1 MKITRLLIANRGEIA
16 LRIIRTCRQ
25 MGIASLAVFSEADA
39 QSRHVREADDS
50 RLIGPPE
57 AALSYLNVDAILRA
71 AKEMGADAIHPG
83 YGFLSERAEFAE
95 AVTKAGLIYVGP
107 PPSATRALGSKIE
120 AKMLAEKAGV
130 PLVPGF
136 FQPGAADASLKAA
149 AVRMGFPVLLK
160 ASAGGGGRGMRVV
173 QAESEIDREL
183 ALARE
188 EAIKAFGEGSMMVE
202 KLIPS
207 PRHIEV
213 QILADSHGQTACL
226 FDRECSLQRRHQKV
240 IEEAPSPVM
249 TEDLWARMREACLR
263 LVKESGY
270 VGAGTVEFITDQ
282 AATDFYFLEVNAR
295 LQVEHPV
302 TEMITGLDLVRQQ
315 ILIAQGEKLSVP
327 EPLMK
332 GDRRAIQGHAIEA
345 RIIAEDPSKGF
356 LPSIGRFL
364 GWAEP
369 QGPGI
374 RFDGGFESGGEI
386 SQHYDSLIG
395 KLIAQG
401 ATRDEAASRLIAGLE
416 DTHVLGVR
424 TNIAFLHRLA
434 SSETFERAA
443 FHTKWIDQEGQGLLA
458 EPEELPLELASLASA
473 QSLGSG
479 VLEAQGSSRRSGSP
493 AWDQADGFRLFR

>member
-1 MKITRLLIANRGEIA
+1 MNISRILIANRGEIA

-25 MGIASLAVFSEADA
+25 MGIASLAVYSEADSN
-39 QSRHVREADDS
+39 SRHVGEADDS

-57 AALSYLNVDAILRA
+57 AALSYLNVEAILRA
-71 AKEMGADAIHPG
+71 AREMGADAIHPG

-95 AVTKAGLIYVGP
+95 AAAAAGLIYIGP
-107 PPSATRALGSKIE
+107 PPAATRALGSKIE
-120 AKMLAEKAGV
+120 AKLLAEKAGV

-136 FQPGAADASLKAA
+136 FQPGASDSTLKEAA
-149 AVRMGFPVLLK
+149 LKMGFPILLK

-173 QAESEIDREL
+173 HSESDFDREL
-183 ALARE
+183 GLARE

-213 QILADSHGQTACL
+213 QVLADSHGQTACL

-249 TEDLWARMREACLR
+249 TEALWAGMREACLR

-282 AATDFYFLEVNAR
+282 AAQEFYFLEVNAR
-295 LQVEHPV
+295 LQVEHPL

-315 ILIAQGEKLSVP
+315 ILIAQGEKLDLP
-327 EPLMK
+327 EALMQ
-332 GDRRAIQGHAIEA
+332 GDRSAIQGHAIEA
-345 RIIAEDPSKGF
+345 RIIAEDPAKGF
-356 LPSIGRFL
+356 LPSIGRIL

-374 RFDGGFESGGEI
+374 RFDGGFQSGDEI
-386 SQHYDSLIG
+386 SQHYDSLMG
-395 KLIAQG
+395 KIITHG
-401 ATRDEAASRLIAGLE
+401 ATREEARQRLLVGLE
-416 DTHVLGVR
+416 DTHVLGVK
-424 TNIAFLHRLA
+424 TNIGFLHRLA
-434 SSETFERAA
+434 SSDAFNQAA
-443 FHTKWIDQEGQGLLA
+443 FHTKWIDLEGQDLLSD
-458 EPEELPLELASLASA
+458 PDELPLELGSLAVGGMASSLKSGREKKQSA
-473 QSLGSG
+473 
-479 VLEAQGSSRRSGSP
+479 SP
-493 AWDQADGFRLFR
+493 AWDQADGFRVIR

>member
-1 MKITRLLIANRGEIA
+1 MRIKRLLIANRGEIA

-25 MGIASLAVFSEADA
+25 MGIASLTVYSEADSN
-39 QSRHVREADDS
+39 SRHVREADDS
-50 RLIGPPE
+50 RLIGPAE
-57 AALSYLNVDAILRA
+57 AAQSYLSVEAILRA
-71 AKEMGADAIHPG
+71 AQEMGADAIHPG

-95 AVTKAGLIYVGP
+95 SVGKAGLIYVGP
-107 PPSATRALGSKIE
+107 PPAATRALGSKIE
-120 AKMLAEKAGV
+120 AKMLAETAGV
-130 PLVPGF
+130 PLVPGI
-136 FQPGAADASLKAA
+136 FQLGASDSSLKDAA
-149 AVRMGFPVLLK
+149 LKMGFPVLLK

-173 QAESEIDREL
+173 QAESEFDREL
-183 ALARE
+183 SLARE

-213 QILADSHGQTACL
+213 QVLADSHGQTACL

-249 TEDLWARMREACLR
+249 TDGLWSRMKEACLR

-282 AATDFYFLEVNAR
+282 AAEEFYFLEVNAR

-315 ILIAQGEKLSVP
+315 ILIAEGERLDLS
-327 EPLMK
+327 PLLMS

-356 LPSIGRFL
+356 LPSIGRIL
-364 GWAEP
+364 SWAEP

-374 RFDGGFESGGEI
+374 RFDGGFQAGDDI

-395 KLIAQG
+395 KLITHG
-401 ATRDEAASRLIAGLE
+401 SNREEAANRLISGLE
-416 DTHVLGVR
+416 DNHVLGVK
-424 TNIAFLHRLA
+424 TNIGFLHRLA
-434 SSETFERAA
+434 SSASFGEAA
-443 FHTKWIDQEGQGLLA
+443 FHTKWIDQEGHELLA
-458 EPEELPLELASLASA
+458 DPDDLPGELAALAVGQA
-473 QSLGSG
+473 RITAPATQ
-479 VLEAQGSSRRSGSP
+479 EKRKSSSP
-493 AWDQADGFRLFR
+493 SWDQTDGFRLFRK

>member
-1 MKITRLLIANRGEIA
+1 MKIKRLLIANRGEIA
-16 LRIIRTCRQ
+16 LRIIRTCRE
-25 MGIASLAVFSEADA
+25 MGIKSLAVYSDADSKA
-39 QSRHVREADDS
+39 RHVREADES
-50 RLIGPPE
+50 FRLGPAE
-57 AALSYLNVDAILRA
+57 AAASYLNQAALIEA
-71 AKEMGADAIHPG
+71 AKAMQADAVHPG

-95 AVTKAGLIYVGP
+95 TVAAAGLIYVGP

-120 AKMLAEKAGV
+120 AKLIAQKAGV

-136 FQPGAADASLKAA
+136 FSPNATDEELESAAIS
-149 AVRMGFPVLLK
+149 MGFPVLLK

-173 QAESEIDREL
+173 HQADDLNREL
-183 ALARE
+183 KMARE

-213 QILADSHGQTACL
+213 QVLADSHGNVACL

-249 TEDLWARMREACLR
+249 TDGLWQRMREACIS
-263 LVKESGY
+263 LVRAAGY

-315 ILIAQGEKLSVP
+315 ILIAEGNSLDLAP
-327 EPLMK
+327 DLMEGK
-332 GDRRAIQGHAIEA
+332 RSAINGHSIEA

-356 LPSIGRFL
+356 LPSVGKL
-364 GWAEP
+364 HGWAEP

-374 RFDGGFESGGEI
+374 RFDGGFQAGDEI
-386 SQHYDSLIG
+386 SQYYDSLMG
-395 KLIAQG
+395 KLIVQG
-401 ATRDEAASRLIAGLE
+401 SNREEARLRLINALE
-416 DTHVLGVR
+416 DTHILGVK
-424 TNIAFLHRLA
+424 TNISFVHRLA
-434 SSETFERAA
+434 GSAAFSEAA
-443 FHTKWIDQEGQGLLA
+443 FHTKWLDEEGQGLLA
-458 EPEELPLELASLASA
+458 EPDELPLELSALVEAAKAGVSGGGVESKKSLT
-473 QSLGSG
+473 
-479 VLEAQGSSRRSGSP
+479 P
-493 AWDQADGFRLFR
+493 AWDTADSFRLFR